1 MYILSPSK
9 NRQVGV
15 QAKVSVNEGSKNGV
29 MGQGAAVGASV
40 QRLLSIAL
48 IAYLAFIVYG
58 SLVPLHFVARPF
70 NEAVRVFANIRFLDL
85 GIDARADWVANF
97 LLFIPLGLGAGM
109 RLAPASAGKV
119 RWLSLL
125 LLGVAGVGLAMAIEF
140 TQIFFP
146 GRTVSQNDIF
156 AEGLG
161 GWVGLG
167 CAAIWGEGIFAWLA
181 AYWQKENL
189 AGRSSRLLNLYL
201 LLLLAFSLMPLDLT
215 LSPVEIYH
223 KWRSGRVIL
232 LPFGNLHGSFF
243 DILYGLLS
251 DVLIWVPV
259 GYLWSDHG
267 RWRVSTVIVKGFLA
281 ALAIEVA
288 QLFVYT
294 RVSDVTDILLATV
307 GAAFGAVIAVRGG
320 VSGLVLDRFSA
331 VAWRR
336 LWWFWVVFV
345 LAGFWY
351 PFDFSATAA
360 SLGHVSAAVERAP
373 FATYYGTSEYHAL
386 NELLRKVAMFLPGG
400 ALMAMASGGRRAP
413 SGRLA
418 LFGPMLVALL
428 VEGGQLFLPGKV
440 ADLTDWL
447 IECVGAGLGWLAVRW
462 LLAASL
468 MEDSNAV
475 VAGAPP
481 ANPPP
486 LAAREPSGASFSE
499 RISWYVPLAWV
510 AALGVI
516 VFLVTRFPGVPYN
529 VKELLAPGV
538 AGVLSALALAAVL
551 YFSANLPFLVC
562 GSRPTSH
569 LTLLPLGLLAHG
581 IAAWTLLRLAVPLE
595 SLYDIIGAP
604 ILSWP
609 WEWEMIGRFLALDAA
624 IMMQVIGAAWA
635 VQLLLSPSLLP
646 RFLYWLVL
654 AMMLSWPLHAV
665 VVTGAATDNLVELMR
680 GEGSYVTSAILA
692 AGLFF
697 FFAGGSALSASAAV
711 GRYRARLIVVVFVA
725 PLLAT
730 ISFWLGQNGYIIK
743 YDRTFSAAQF
753 LLSADRAHYARGT
766 ALAVRYGIAVLAG
779 MAGSALLQFSYWKRL
794 LEVGKHSTGGGRR
807 PGEPVVRTSGP

>member
-1 MYILSPSK
+1 M
-9 NRQVGV
+9 
-15 QAKVSVNEGSKNGV
+15 NEGSNGGV
-29 MGQGAAVGASV
+29 VGQGAAAGASV

-48 IAYLAFIVYG
+48 IAYLAFVVYG

-109 RLAPASAGKV
+109 RLAPAKVGKA
-119 RWLSLL
+119 RWLVLL
-125 LLGVAGVGLAMAIEF
+125 LLGLAGVGLAVAIEF

-167 CAAIWGEGIFAWLA
+167 CAAIWGEGILAWLA
-181 AYWQKENL
+181 AYWRKENL
-189 AGRSSRLLNLYL
+189 AGRSFRLLKLYL

-223 KWRSGRVIL
+223 KWRGGRVIL
-232 LPFGNLHGSFF
+232 LPFGHLHGSFF

-251 DVLIWVPV
+251 DILIWVPV
-259 GYLWSDHG
+259 GYLWSDNG
-267 RWRVSTVIVKGFLA
+267 RRRMGTVIAKGFLA
-281 ALAIEVA
+281 ALAIELA

-294 RVSDVTDILLATV
+294 RVSDVTDVLLATV
-307 GAAFGAVIAVRGG
+307 GVAVGAVIGVRGG
-320 VSGLVLDRFSA
+320 ASGLVLDRVSA
-331 VAWRR
+331 GTWRR
-336 LWWFWVVFV
+336 LWWFWAVFV

-351 PFDFSATAA
+351 PFDFSIAAA
-360 SLGHVSAAVERAP
+360 SLGHVSAAVERVP
-373 FATYYGTSEYHAL
+373 FATYYGTTEYHAL

-400 ALMAMASGGRRAP
+400 ALMAMASGRRRAP
-413 SGRLA
+413 SGRFA
-418 LFGPMLVALL
+418 LFGPILVALL

-440 ADLTDWL
+440 ADPTDWL

-462 LLAASL
+462 LLAASP
-468 MEDSNAV
+468 MEDATAV
-475 VAGAPP
+475 LAGAPP
-481 ANPPP
+481 ASPPP
-486 LAAREPSGASFSE
+486 RAARESSGASFSG
-499 RISWYVPLAWV
+499 RMSWYVPLAWV
-510 AALGVI
+510 AALSVI
-516 VFLVTRFPGVPYN
+516 VFLVTHLPGVPYN

-581 IAAWTLLRLAVPLE
+581 VAAWTLLRLAVPLE

-609 WEWEMIGRFLALDAA
+609 WEWEMIGRFLALDAV

-680 GEGSYVTSAILA
+680 GGGSFATSVILA
-692 AGLFF
+692 AGLLF
-697 FFAGGSALSASAAV
+697 FFASGSALSASAAV
-711 GRYRARLIVVVFVA
+711 GRYRSRLIVVVLLA

-730 ISFWLGQNGYIIK
+730 VSFWLGQNNYILK
-743 YDRTFSAAQF
+743 YGRVFSAAQF
-753 LLSADRAHYARGT
+753 LLSADRAHYAGGT

-779 MAGSALLQFSYWKRL
+779 MAGSALLQFPYWKRS
-794 LEVGKHSTGGGRR
+794 LEIGKPSKGGGAVGRQ
-807 PGEPVVRTSGP
+807 PGKSVA